1 METNLFDFNWEPFAQ
16 FGLAGL
22 ILGVFFVLL
31 VFILKQNAKV
41 VSSIVERMSS
51 DHKDSNDA
59 WRKAF
64 ESHSDRS
71 DTRQAETNE
80 VLRDLTKVMAENN
93 VNVQHYHAHRKDKLS
108 HGI

>member
-1 METNLFDFNWEPFAQ
+1 MPENVLNFSWEPFVQ

-31 VFILKQNAKV
+31 VFIMKQHAKV

-51 DHKDSNDA
+51 DHKDSNEA

-64 ESHSDRS
+64 ENHSQQS
-71 DTRQAETNE
+71 DTRQLETNE

-93 VNVQHYHAHRKDKLS
+93 ANAYHHRQVGQNV
-108 HGI
+108 